1 MDDFNQVNQIVSDAI
16 KDSSYITVLISSGV
30 YILYTLIIRLVDL
43 FKAKDRNKPLIQMAS
58 AIKEVSENVV
68 KLNTVLDKQI
78 QDAESKELT
87 KVRQVISLTFD
98 SFRANISKTCNE
110 IIIHNNIEENR
121 KILAELVQ
129 TLNELDNQNNLVV
142 LLKISNLSDYFSQLA
157 YVENLQ
163 AKLIEKTTFL
173 AKLNETLN
181 DSLNQSEELKKQ
193 YKDLED
199 LEYKEPSKEQI
210 LQDLKEAV
218 NELKLVE
225 EGKLIARPAKELL
238 DELE

>member
-30 YILYTLIIRLVDL
+30 YILYTLIIKLVDL

-87 KVRQVISLTFD
+87 KVRQVISLAFD

-121 KILAELVQ
+121 DLIR
-129 TLNELDNQNNLVV
+129 
-142 LLKISNLSDYFSQLA
+142 
-157 YVENLQ
+157 ENLFKTISTEYY
-163 AKLIEKTTFL
+163 KLYNVFSVYEVDGINIATKIKDEWIDDTTKECL
-173 AKLNETLN
+173 EVIY
-181 DSLNQSEELKKQ
+181 DGQD
-193 YKDLED
+193 KDVRIG
-199 LEYKEPSKEQI
+199 QI
-210 LQDLKEAV
+210 LNKLTIIANEHSVYV
-218 NELKLVE
+218 NNKVFNH
-225 EGKLIARPAKELL
+225 
-238 DELE
+238 

>member
-30 YILYTLIIRLVDL
+30 YILYTLIIKLVDL
-43 FKAKDRNKPLIQMAS
+43 FKVKDRNKPLIQMVS

-87 KVRQVISLTFD
+87 KVRQVINLALD

-121 KILAELVQ
+121 DLIR
-129 TLNELDNQNNLVV
+129 
-142 LLKISNLSDYFSQLA
+142 
-157 YVENLQ
+157 ENLFKTISTEYY
-163 AKLIEKTTFL
+163 KLYNVFSAYEVDGINIATKIKDEWIDDTTKECL
-173 AKLNETLN
+173 EVIYDGQDKDVRIGQIINKLTIIANEY
-181 DSLNQSEELKKQ
+181 SV
-193 YKDLED
+193 Y
-199 LEYKEPSKEQI
+199 
-210 LQDLKEAV
+210 V
-218 NELKLVE
+218 NNKVFNH
-225 EGKLIARPAKELL
+225 
-238 DELE
+238 

>member
-87 KVRQVISLTFD
+87 KVRQVISLAFD
-98 SFRANISKTCNE
+98 SFRANISKICNE

-121 KILAELVQ
+121 DLIR
-129 TLNELDNQNNLVV
+129 
-142 LLKISNLSDYFSQLA
+142 
-157 YVENLQ
+157 ENLFKTISTEYY
-163 AKLIEKTTFL
+163 KLYNVFSAYEVDGINISTKIKDEWIDDTTKECL
-173 AKLNETLN
+173 EVIYDGQDKDVRIGQIINKLTIIANEH
-181 DSLNQSEELKKQ
+181 SV
-193 YKDLED
+193 Y
-199 LEYKEPSKEQI
+199 
-210 LQDLKEAV
+210 V
-218 NELKLVE
+218 NNKVFNH
-225 EGKLIARPAKELL
+225 
-238 DELE
+238 

>member
-1 MDDFNQVNQIVSDAI
+1 MNDFNQVNQIVSDAI

-87 KVRQVISLTFD
+87 KVRQVISLAFD

-121 KILAELVQ
+121 
-129 TLNELDNQNNLVV
+129 NL
-142 LLKISNLSDYFSQLA
+142 IR
-157 YVENLQ
+157 ENLFKTISTEYYKLYNVFSAYEVDGINIATKIKDEWIDDTTKECLEVIYDGQ
-163 AKLIEKTTFL
+163 DKDVRIGQIINKLIII
-173 AKLNETLN
+173 ANEH
-181 DSLNQSEELKKQ
+181 SV
-193 YKDLED
+193 Y
-199 LEYKEPSKEQI
+199 
-210 LQDLKEAV
+210 V
-218 NELKLVE
+218 NNKVFNH
-225 EGKLIARPAKELL
+225 
-238 DELE
+238 

>member
-1 MDDFNQVNQIVSDAI
+1 MDDFNQVNQIVSDVI

-87 KVRQVISLTFD
+87 KVRQVISLAFD

-121 KILAELVQ
+121 DLIR
-129 TLNELDNQNNLVV
+129 
-142 LLKISNLSDYFSQLA
+142 
-157 YVENLQ
+157 ENLFKTISTEYY
-163 AKLIEKTTFL
+163 KLYNVFSVYEVDGINIATKIKDEWIDDTTKECL
-173 AKLNETLN
+173 EVIYDGQDKDVRIGQIINKLTIIANEH
-181 DSLNQSEELKKQ
+181 SV
-193 YKDLED
+193 Y
-199 LEYKEPSKEQI
+199 
-210 LQDLKEAV
+210 V
-218 NELKLVE
+218 NNKVFNH
-225 EGKLIARPAKELL
+225 
-238 DELE
+238 

>member
-87 KVRQVISLTFD
+87 KVRQVISLAFD

-121 KILAELVQ
+121 DLIR
-129 TLNELDNQNNLVV
+129 
-142 LLKISNLSDYFSQLA
+142 
-157 YVENLQ
+157 ENLFKTISTEYY
-163 AKLIEKTTFL
+163 KLYNVFSAYEVDGINIATKIKDEWIDDTTKECL
-173 AKLNETLN
+173 EVIY
-181 DSLNQSEELKKQ
+181 DGQD
-193 YKDLED
+193 KDVRIG
-199 LEYKEPSKEQI
+199 QI
-210 LQDLKEAV
+210 LNKLTIIANDHSVYV
-218 NELKLVE
+218 NNKVFNH
-225 EGKLIARPAKELL
+225 
-238 DELE
+238 

>member
-87 KVRQVISLTFD
+87 KVRQVISLAFD

-121 KILAELVQ
+121 DLIR
-129 TLNELDNQNNLVV
+129 
-142 LLKISNLSDYFSQLA
+142 
-157 YVENLQ
+157 ENLFKTISTEYY
-163 AKLIEKTTFL
+163 KLYNVFSAYEVDGINIATEIKDEWIDDTTKECL
-173 AKLNETLN
+173 EVIYDGQDKDVRIGQIINKLTIIANEH
-181 DSLNQSEELKKQ
+181 SI
-193 YKDLED
+193 Y
-199 LEYKEPSKEQI
+199 
-210 LQDLKEAV
+210 V
-218 NELKLVE
+218 NNKVFNH
-225 EGKLIARPAKELL
+225 
-238 DELE
+238 

>member
-16 KDSSYITVLISSGV
+16 KDSSYVTVLISSGV

-87 KVRQVISLTFD
+87 KVRQVISLAFD

-110 IIIHNNIEENR
+110 IIIHNNIDKNR
-121 KILAELVQ
+121 DLIR
-129 TLNELDNQNNLVV
+129 
-142 LLKISNLSDYFSQLA
+142 
-157 YVENLQ
+157 ENLFKTISTEYY
-163 AKLIEKTTFL
+163 KLYNVFSAYEVDGINIATKIKDEWIDDTTKECL
-173 AKLNETLN
+173 EVIY
-181 DSLNQSEELKKQ
+181 DGQD
-193 YKDLED
+193 KDVRIG
-199 LEYKEPSKEQI
+199 QI
-210 LQDLKEAV
+210 LNKLTIIANEHSVYV
-218 NELKLVE
+218 NNKVFNH
-225 EGKLIARPAKELL
+225 
-238 DELE
+238 

>member
-16 KDSSYITVLISSGV
+16 KDSSYITVLISSGI

-87 KVRQVISLTFD
+87 KVRQVISLAFD

-110 IIIHNNIEENR
+110 IIIHNNINENKDLIR
-121 KILAELVQ
+121 
-129 TLNELDNQNNLVV
+129 
-142 LLKISNLSDYFSQLA
+142 
-157 YVENLQ
+157 ENLFKTISTEYY
-163 AKLIEKTTFL
+163 KLYNVFSAYEVDGINIATKIKDEWIDDTTKECL
-173 AKLNETLN
+173 EVIY
-181 DSLNQSEELKKQ
+181 DGQD
-193 YKDLED
+193 KDVRIG
-199 LEYKEPSKEQI
+199 QI
-210 LQDLKEAV
+210 LNKLTIIANEHSVYV
-218 NELKLVE
+218 NNKVFNH
-225 EGKLIARPAKELL
+225 
-238 DELE
+238 

>member
-1 MDDFNQVNQIVSDAI
+1 MDDFNQINQIVSDAI

-78 QDAESKELT
+78 QNAESKELT
-87 KVRQVISLTFD
+87 KVRQVISLAFD

-121 KILAELVQ
+121 DLIR
-129 TLNELDNQNNLVV
+129 
-142 LLKISNLSDYFSQLA
+142 
-157 YVENLQ
+157 ENLFKTISTEYY
-163 AKLIEKTTFL
+163 KLYNVFSAYEVDGINIATKIKDEWIDDTTKECL
-173 AKLNETLN
+173 EVIY
-181 DSLNQSEELKKQ
+181 DGQD
-193 YKDLED
+193 KDVRIG
-199 LEYKEPSKEQI
+199 QI
-210 LQDLKEAV
+210 LNKLTIIANEHSVYV
-218 NELKLVE
+218 NNKVFNH
-225 EGKLIARPAKELL
+225 
-238 DELE
+238 

>member
-16 KDSSYITVLISSGV
+16 KNSSYITVLISSGV

-87 KVRQVISLTFD
+87 KVRQVISLAFD

-110 IIIHNNIEENR
+110 FIIHNNIDKNKDLIR
-121 KILAELVQ
+121 
-129 TLNELDNQNNLVV
+129 
-142 LLKISNLSDYFSQLA
+142 
-157 YVENLQ
+157 ENLFKTVSTEYY
-163 AKLIEKTTFL
+163 KLYNVFSAYEVDGINIATKIKDEWIDDTTKECL
-173 AKLNETLN
+173 EVIY
-181 DSLNQSEELKKQ
+181 DGQD
-193 YKDLED
+193 KDVRIG
-199 LEYKEPSKEQI
+199 QI
-210 LQDLKEAV
+210 LNKLTIIANEHSVYV
-218 NELKLVE
+218 NNKVFNH
-225 EGKLIARPAKELL
+225 
-238 DELE
+238 

>member
-87 KVRQVISLTFD
+87 KVRQVISLAFD

-110 IIIHNNIEENR
+110 IIIHNNIDTNR
-121 KILAELVQ
+121 DLIR
-129 TLNELDNQNNLVV
+129 
-142 LLKISNLSDYFSQLA
+142 
-157 YVENLQ
+157 ENLFKTISTEYY
-163 AKLIEKTTFL
+163 KLYNVFSAYEVDGINIATKIKDEWIDDTTKECL
-173 AKLNETLN
+173 EVIYNGQ
-181 DSLNQSEELKKQ
+181 D
-193 YKDLED
+193 KDVRIG
-199 LEYKEPSKEQI
+199 QI
-210 LQDLKEAV
+210 LNKLTIIANEHSVYV
-218 NELKLVE
+218 NNKVFNH
-225 EGKLIARPAKELL
+225 
-238 DELE
+238 

>member
-43 FKAKDRNKPLIQMAS
+43 FKAKDRNKPLIQMVS
-58 AIKEVSENVV
+58 VIKEVSENVV

-87 KVRQVISLTFD
+87 KVRQLISLAFD

-121 KILAELVQ
+121 DLIR
-129 TLNELDNQNNLVV
+129 
-142 LLKISNLSDYFSQLA
+142 
-157 YVENLQ
+157 ENLFKTISTEYY
-163 AKLIEKTTFL
+163 KLYNVFSAYEVDGINIATKIKDEWIDDTTKECL
-173 AKLNETLN
+173 EVIYDGQDKDVRIGQIINKLTIIANEH
-181 DSLNQSEELKKQ
+181 SV
-193 YKDLED
+193 Y
-199 LEYKEPSKEQI
+199 
-210 LQDLKEAV
+210 V
-218 NELKLVE
+218 NNKVFNH
-225 EGKLIARPAKELL
+225 
-238 DELE
+238 